1 MKEVVLT
8 KEQAQVLL
16 MLAGQEQ
23 QIIKQAEQIRAAQ
36 KAQTELLK
44 AYYKIEG
51 EVQLAAEGDNLVMR
65 VLPKPEPVQEA
76 SDQEIMP
83 CPKPVT
89 GGTMEF

>member
-1 MKEVVLT
+1 MEQVILS
-8 KEQAQVLL
+8 KEQAQALL

-51 EVQLAAEGDNLVMR
+51 EVQLAVEGDNIVMQ
-65 VLPKPEPVQEA
+65 VLPKPEAVDEA
-76 SDQEIMP
+76 HS
-83 CPKPVT
+83 
-89 GGTMEF
+89 